1 MLGTCVAQVCPTSVK
16 TIIAAAPLNIRP
28 SLTSQQSPRRLVI
41 LSLSNISRLQGLRAH
56 ILRETSSSSTVTT
69 PLTPLHRAA
78 AMAV

>member
-1 MLGTCVAQVCPTSVK
+1 MILSF
-16 TIIAAAPLNIRP
+16 LNI
-28 SLTSQQSPRRLVI
+28 SWLH
-41 LSLSNISRLQGLRAH
+41 GLRLH